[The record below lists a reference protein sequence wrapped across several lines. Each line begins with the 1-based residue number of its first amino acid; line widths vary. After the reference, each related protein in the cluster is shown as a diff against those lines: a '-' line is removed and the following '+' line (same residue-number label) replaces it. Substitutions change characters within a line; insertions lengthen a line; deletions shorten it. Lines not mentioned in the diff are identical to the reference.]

1 MTRDIEETVNDG
13 DYVTQK
19 DETLKAVIAYCVEK
33 RDIERAY
40 LENVPLLDNGI
51 LSWNHGKIKA
61 YEDII
66 ETLTRAL
73 ESVVKAKGENQ

>member
-33 RDIERAY
+33 RDIEHAY
-40 LENVPLLDNGI
+40 IFNITNWCFLR
-51 LSWNHGKIKA
+51 
-61 YEDII
+61 Y
-66 ETLTRAL
+66 
-73 ESVVKAKGENQ
+73 

>member
-1 MTRDIEETVNDG
+1 MTRDIE
-13 DYVTQK
+13 
-19 DETLKAVIAYCVEK
+19 ETLKAVIAYCAEK
-33 RDIERAY
+33 RDRERAY
-40 LENVPLLDNGI
+40 IENVPLLDNGI

-66 ETLTRAL
+66 ETPTRAL